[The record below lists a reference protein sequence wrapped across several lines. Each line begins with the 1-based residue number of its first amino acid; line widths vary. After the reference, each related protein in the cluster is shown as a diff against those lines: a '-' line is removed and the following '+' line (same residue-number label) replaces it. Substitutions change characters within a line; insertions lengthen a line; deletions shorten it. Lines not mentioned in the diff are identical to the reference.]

1 MAALLLILA
10 VLGIVV
16 VANAVLEN
24 TVPMTVTL
32 FGQDL
37 SGLNNGEWLATAAG
51 VGFLIMLFLALAMGI
66 SRRRRARQGDVRSN
80 EELADRVAE
89 LEREN
94 YVLRQNSA
102 SRTAATDGAP
112 RTDGVTRTE
121 ERVHRS

>member
-24 TVPMTVTL
+24 TAPMTVTL
-32 FGQDL
+32 FGQEL
-37 SGLNNGEWLATAAG
+37 SGLNNGEWLAAAAG
-51 VGFLIMLFLALAMGI
+51 LGFLVMLFLALAMGI
-66 SRRRRARQGDVRSN
+66 SRRRRLRRDDVRSN

-94 YVLRQNSA
+94 FVLRRNS
-102 SRTAATDGAP
+102 ATDGA
-112 RTDGVTRTE
+112 TRTE
-121 ERVHRS
+121 ERVRRG